1 VRQPQLCRYHHRV
14 KTHTAWRYRREPDRS
29 LTWTSPLAKQYRVDH
44 TGTTRLPELEPPG
57 TNRT

>member
-29 LTWTSPLAKQYRVDH
+29 LTWTSPLGKQYRVDH
-44 TGTTRLPELEPPG
+44 TGITRLPELEPPG